1 MADLLSGLR
10 RTGAGEQAAA
20 LLARDPAAC
29 VSLDNPY
36 GVAVL
41 LDALRAAG
49 ASGQVAA
56 LAERAAARAPLDNPV
71 GVAVLL
77 DGLRAAG
84 ASELAAALAARLPAV
99 GMFGP
104 FIEQESCAEQLR
116 FGREPHGSPA
126 APWSWDDLD

>member
-49 ASGQVAA
+49 REWPGR
-56 LAERAAARAPLDNPV
+56 RARPTSAARAPLDDPV

-99 GMFGP
+99 GMLDRSSSRKAP
-104 FIEQESCAEQLR
+104 QS
-116 FGREPHGSPA
+116 GSG
-126 APWSWDDLD
+126 